1 MHACSSS
8 RPALTTA
15 AGCIQTALESRDR
28 TLPSGAGSDRALPL
42 RRTVLRCT
50 LPRHAT
56 VRMASLNAKSK
67 DSSLSPA
74 LHAARGLDKAT
85 SSFDQLL
92 RAPQSSVE

>member
-28 TLPSGAGSDRALPL
+28 TLPSGAGIDRALPL
-42 RRTVLRCT
+42 RT

-56 VRMASLNAKSK
+56 RPTVRTASLNAKSK